1 MNNSVIIFLILLKDE
16 FQLMRKISINEID
29 RVRERMVELVDGGEK
44 KTKKMKMKKGRRR
57 KGEEE
62 REKKKGRRRKGS

>member
-16 FQLMRKISINEID
+16 FQLMRKISINEMD

-44 KTKKMKMKKGRRR
+44 KTKKMKMKKKKRRR
-57 KGEEE
+57 
-62 REKKKGRRRKGS
+62 